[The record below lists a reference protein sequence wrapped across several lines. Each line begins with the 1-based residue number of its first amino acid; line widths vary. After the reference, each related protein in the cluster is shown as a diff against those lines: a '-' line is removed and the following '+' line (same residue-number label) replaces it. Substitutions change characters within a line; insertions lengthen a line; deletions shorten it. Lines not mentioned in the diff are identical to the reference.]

1 MKYSE
6 NFEEL
11 NLPDL
16 YQFGVELEAFNV
28 NTGIPTKNRPSLYMS
43 ADSNRF
49 LKEHRWKK
57 ANAIE
62 ETLKT
67 NQKEINIYIE
77 YSLNELIIQVKNP
90 IVNHNI
96 DWVSHKGG
104 EHQGLGLTII
114 QEKVNLYNG
123 IYKKQITEDT
133 FISYIYISFHN

>member
-1 MKYSE
+1 MKHAIDYFLLITNKQE
-6 NFEEL
+6 AKWFV
-11 NLPDL
+11 DL
-16 YQFGVELEAFNV
+16 LIQNDRVV
-28 NTGIPTKNRPSLYMS
+28 S
-43 ADSNRF
+43 DSY
-49 LKEHRWKK
+49 KETIYDEMEKQLLV
-57 ANAIE
+57 NAIE